1 MAERRALVIGASGQV
16 GRNVARAFAARGWE
30 VVGTGNTRAG
40 GGLRPLDLLDRRAL
54 RPLVEEVRPQVCV
67 LSAGMTHVDG
77 CEAAPERARATNVVA
92 PTLIAEA
99 CRDAGAQ
106 LVYLSTEYVFD
117 GLAGPYGEGDRPRPI
132 SVYGA
137 TKLEG
142 EERVLSIHPENLSV
156 RTTVV
161 YGYHPADKNFVM
173 QLIGKLEAGERMR
186 VPADQ
191 YSSPTYAPDLAEA
204 IASLVGKV
212 SGILNVVGPE
222 IVGRYELARQA
233 ARVLGLDD
241 RLLDPVTTA
250 ELRQAAPRPLRAGLT
265 IGRLRSLGVEMRG
278 VGAGLAALALERSR
292 HGWSEGSR

>member
-16 GRNVARAFAARGWE
+16 GRNVAHAFAARGWD
-30 VVGTGNTRAG
+30 VVGTGNSRAG
-40 GGLRPLDLLDRRAL
+40 SALRPLDLTDRKAL
-54 RPLVEEVRPQVCV
+54 RPLVEEVRPAVCV

-77 CEAAPERARATNVVA
+77 CEAAPEKAHATNVVA
-92 PTLIAEA
+92 PTLLAEA
-99 CRDAGAQ
+99 CRDVGAQ

-142 EERVLSIHPENLSV
+142 EQRVLSIHPDNLSV

-161 YGYHPADKNFVM
+161 YGWHPGDKNFIM

-204 IASLVGKV
+204 IVALAGRT

-241 RLLDPVTTA
+241 RLLDAVTTA
-250 ELRQAAPRPLRAGLT
+250 ELRQPAPRPLRAGLT
-265 IGRLRSLGVEMRG
+265 IGRLRSLGVEMHG
-278 VGAGLAALALERSR
+278 VGAGLAAVAQERAR
-292 HGWSEGSR
+292 GTGQAGR